1 MALNKRVKQGGS
13 YYKGYELVVPA
24 TGGNYVLDMKELS
37 SAAVNS
43 ISMTPDNYGAGDK
56 FQLEH
61 LNSSTTRTL
70 VMMAKDIYNPGA
82 NISTMFDFPA
92 LEMMDAG
99 DVLRF
104 TYVNAAGSAIN
115 MHLVVE
121 YVGITKTS

>member
-13 YYKGYELVVPA
+13 YYKGYELIVSSAAASYVV
-24 TGGNYVLDMKELS
+24 DMKE
-37 SAAVNS
+37 APGVAVNS
-43 ISMTPDNYGAGDK
+43 ISITPDGYGAGDK

-61 LNSSTTRTL
+61 MSSDTTRTIVL
-70 VMMAKDIYNPGA
+70 MAEDIYNPGA
-82 NISTMFDFPA
+82 NVSTMFDFPA

-104 TYVNAAGSAIN
+104 TYIN
-115 MHLVVE
+115 TASEAMNIHLVVE